1 MEQTRQHYLAWL
13 RDAHAMEEQALT
25 MMQGMAERL
34 ENYPQLRTRIQGHIG
49 ETREQIAGLSRL
61 LDRKGAG
68 SSIIKD
74 TMGKVT
80 AFAQS
85 MSGIFT
91 EDEVVKGTLASYT
104 FENMEIA
111 SYRILIDAAEQLGDA
126 EAIEVFRRALQQ
138 EEAMADWLASHSS
151 EITRTFLSR
160 AELDLPA
167 QR

>member
-25 MMQGMAERL
+25 MMQGMSGRL
-34 ENYPQLRTRIQGHIG
+34 EHYPQLRARIQDHIR
-49 ETREQIAGLSRL
+49 ETQEQISGLSRL
-61 LDRKGAG
+61 LDRQGSG
-68 SSIIKD
+68 SSVVKD

-85 MSGIFT
+85 MSGMFT
-91 EDEVVKGTLASYT
+91 EDEVVKGTLASFT

-111 SYRILIDAAEQLGDA
+111 SYRILIDAAEQLGDS

-138 EEAMADWLASHSS
+138 EEAMADWLAAHSS

-160 AELDLPA
+160 AELDLTA